1 MEPVEVNVSG
11 SILHGSANPVSIEV
25 TRGQRGSYSWTI
37 KVSGDDAE
45 KVRAKVRQ
53 IDTDLKADFPQGE
66 GG

>member
-1 MEPVEVNVSG
+1 MEKVEVNVSG

-25 TRGQRGSYSWTI
+25 TRGQRGSYGWTI

-45 KVRAKVRQ
+45 KVRARVED
-53 IDTDLKADFPQGE
+53 IDAKLRGDYPEQK